1 MKQIGLIFPD
11 DLSTNNKVLSSIKIS
26 DPLLLYEPCDT
37 YYQLKHHKHKLVLLI
52 SALRHWKKKLEDDFT
67 NIIHIKITKDRNL
80 DLMHELETLH
90 KKLKF
95 NLLHVTQPSDHGI
108 LTQLMFFGSKH
119 DVELKIHPDT
129 KFIDS
134 IEGFSEWSVDKK
146 SLVQEYYY
154 RWLRKKYSLLMEGNK
169 PLGGKWNF
177 DKDNQK
183 SISKLKEIPK
193 PRSRL
198 KSDELTIS
206 TMIDIENCFPDSA
219 GNLES
224 FNWAVTHSDARK
236 QLRNFL
242 RTYFKSFGDFQDAI
256 DKENTTLFHSLLS
269 PYINSGLLDPME
281 CIVDAISY
289 FKKDEHEIPI
299 NALEGFVRQILGWRE
314 FIRGVYWEN
323 MPQYKEM
330 NFWSHDKS
338 LNKNWYL
345 GQTGIP
351 LLDDAIKES
360 AATGYTHHINR
371 LMIISNLMNLSNIKP
386 NEIYRWFMEM
396 YVDSADWVMVPNVFG
411 MGTYADGGIFYTK
424 PYICGSSYMLRMSN
438 YKKGEWCDAV
448 DGLYWR
454 FIENNREFFA
464 TNPRLA
470 LMPKSLDK
478 MNEDRKIKI
487 FTAAEEF
494 IEKNTS

>member
-1 MKQIGLIFPD
+1 MKQIGLIFPN
-11 DLSTNNKVLSSIKIS
+11 DLSTNNKVLSSIKSS

-37 YYQLKHHKHKLVLLI
+37 FYQLKHHKHKLVLLI
-52 SALRHWKKKLEDDFT
+52 SALRHWKKILEDDFT
-67 NIIHIKITKDRNL
+67 NIIHIKITKDRDI

-90 KKLKF
+90 KKLGF

-119 DVELKIHPDT
+119 NVELKIHPDT

-134 IEGFSEWSVDKK
+134 IEGFSEWSADKK

-183 SISKLKEIPK
+183 SISKLKDLPK
-193 PRSRL
+193 PRPKL

-206 TMIDIENCFPDSA
+206 TMVDIENCFPDSA

-236 QLRNFL
+236 QLKNFL
-242 RTYFKSFGDFQDAI
+242 MTYFKSFGDFQDAI

-289 FKKDEHEIPI
+289 FKKTEDEIPI

-330 NFWSHDKS
+330 NFWSHNKS
-338 LNKNWYL
+338 LNKNWYS
-345 GQTGIP
+345 GETGIP

-360 AATGYTHHINR
+360 VATGYTHHINR
-371 LMIISNLMNLSNIKP
+371 LMIISNLMNLSNIRP
-386 NEIYRWFMEM
+386 REIYRWFMEM

-411 MGTYADGGIFYTK
+411 MGTYSDGGIFSTK

-438 YKKGEWCDAV
+438 YKKGNTCDAV
-448 DGLYWR
+448 DGLYWQ

-464 TNPRLA
+464 KNPRLA

-478 MNEDRKIKI
+478 MNKDRKIKI
-487 FTAAEEF
+487 FNAAEEF

>member
-11 DLSTNNKVLSSIKIS
+11 DLSTNNKVLTAIDTS

-37 YYQLKHHKHKLVLLI
+37 FYQLKHHKHKLVLLI
-52 SALRHWKKKLEDDFT
+52 SALRHWKDSLERDFN
-67 NIIHIKITKDRNL
+67 NIIHVKITKDRNI

-90 KKLKF
+90 QKIDF
-95 NLLHVTQPSDHGI
+95 NILHVTQPSDHGI

-119 DVELKIHPDT
+119 NVELKIHPDT

-134 IEGFSEWSVDKK
+134 IEGFSEWSKDKK
-146 SLVQEYYY
+146 SLIQEYYY
-154 RWLRKKYSLLMEGNK
+154 RWLRKKYSLLMDDNK

-177 DKDNQK
+177 DKENQK
-183 SISKLKEIPK
+183 SISKLTESPK
-193 PRSRL
+193 PRRKL
-198 KSDELTIS
+198 KSDELTVS
-206 TMIDIENCFPDSA
+206 TMVDVENCFPDSV
-219 GNLES
+219 GDLEN
-224 FNWAVTHSDARK
+224 FNWAVTHSKARE
-236 QLRNFL
+236 QLGIFL
-242 RTYFKSFGDFQDAI
+242 KSYFKSFGDFQDAI
-256 DKENTTLFHSLLS
+256 DKENSTLFHSLLS

-289 FKKDEHEIPI
+289 FNKAENEIPI

-323 MPQYKEM
+323 MPQYKEL
-330 NFWSHDKS
+330 NFWSHSNS
-338 LNKNWYL
+338 LNKNWYS
-345 GQTGIP
+345 GETGIP
-351 LLDDAIKES
+351 VLDDAIKES
-360 AATGYTHHINR
+360 ASTGYTHHINR

-386 NEIYRWFMEM
+386 IEIYNWFMEM

-411 MGTYADGGIFYTK
+411 MGTYADGGIFSTK

-454 FIENNREFFA
+454 FIENNRDFFA
-464 TNPRLA
+464 KNPRLG
-470 LMPKSLDK
+470 LMLKSLDRMK
-478 MNEDRKIKI
+478 EDRKIKI
-487 FTAAEEF
+487 YNAADDF
-494 IEKNTS
+494 IERNTS

>member
-1 MKQIGLIFPD
+1 MKQVGLIFPD
-11 DLSTNNKVLSSIKIS
+11 DLAPNNKVLSSIKKT

-37 YYQLKHHKHKLVLLI
+37 FYQLNHHKHKLVMLL
-52 SALRHWKKKLEDDFT
+52 SALRHWKINLEKSYK
-67 NIIHIKITKDRNL
+67 NIIHVKITKERKT
-80 DLMHELETLH
+80 DLMHELEILH
-90 KKLKF
+90 RKIKF
-95 NLLHVTQPSDHGI
+95 DLLHVTQPSDHGI

-119 DVELKIHPDT
+119 DIELIIHPDT

-134 IEGFSEWSVDKK
+134 IEDFSDWAKDKK

-154 RWLRKKYSLLMEGNK
+154 RWLRKKYNLLMKENK

-177 DKDNQK
+177 DTENQK
-183 SISKLKEIPK
+183 SISKLKEPPK
-193 PRSRL
+193 CRAKLR
-198 KSDELTIS
+198 SDEITIS
-206 TMIDIENCFPDSA
+206 TMVDVENCFPTSVGD
-219 GNLES
+219 LEN
-224 FNWAVTHSDARK
+224 FNWAVTHSEARK
-236 QLRNFL
+236 QLKNFL
-242 RTYFKSFGDFQDAI
+242 KTYFKSFGDFQDAI
-256 DKENTTLFHSLLS
+256 DKDNTTLFHSLLS

-281 CIVDAISY
+281 CIVDAISC
-289 FKKDEHEIPI
+289 FKKIENEIPI

-314 FIRGVYWEN
+314 FIRGVYWEY

-330 NFWSHDKS
+330 NFWSHNNT
-338 LNKNWYL
+338 LNKNWYS
-345 GQTGIP
+345 GETGIP

-371 LMIISNLMNLSNIKP
+371 LMIISNLMNLSNIRP
-386 NEIYRWFMEM
+386 NEIYKWFMEM

-411 MGTYADGGIFYTK
+411 MGTYADGGIFSTK

-438 YKKGEWCDAV
+438 YKKGEWCNTV

-470 LMPKSLDK
+470 LMPQSLDR

-487 FTAAEEF
+487 FSAAEEF
-494 IEKNTS
+494 IDKNTS

>member
-11 DLSTNNKVLSSIKIS
+11 DLASNNKVLTSIDKT

-37 YYQLKHHKHKLVLLI
+37 FYQIGHHKHKLVLLL
-52 SALRHWKKKLEDDFT
+52 SALRHWKVQLEKDFQNT
-67 NIIHIKITKDRNL
+67 IHVKITKERKT
-80 DLMHELETLH
+80 DLMHELEMLH
-90 KKLKF
+90 KKNQF
-95 NLLHVTQPSDHGI
+95 DALHVTQPSDHGV
-108 LTQLMFFGSKH
+108 LTQLMFFASKSNI
-119 DVELKIHPDT
+119 ELIIHPDT

-134 IEGFSEWSVDKK
+134 IEDFSEWAKDKK

-154 RWLRKKYSLLMEGNK
+154 RWLRKKYNLLMEDNK

-177 DKDNQK
+177 DKENQK
-183 SISKLKEIPK
+183 SISKLKEAPANRAK
-193 PRSRL
+193 L
-198 KSDELTIS
+198 KSDDITIS
-206 TMIDIENCFPDSA
+206 TMVDVENCFPTSI
-219 GNLES
+219 GNLEN
-224 FNWAVTHSDARK
+224 FNWAVTHHDARK
-236 QLRNFL
+236 QLKNFL
-242 RTYFKSFGDFQDAI
+242 KNYFKTFGDFQDAI
-256 DKENTTLFHSLLS
+256 DKNNSTLFHSLLS

-281 CIVDAISY
+281 CIVDAISC
-289 FKKDEHEIPI
+289 FKKVENEIPI

-330 NFWSHDKS
+330 NFWSHNKS
-338 LNKNWYL
+338 LHKNWYS
-345 GQTGIP
+345 GETGIP
-351 LLDDAIKES
+351 PLDDAIKES
-360 AATGYTHHINR
+360 VETGYTHHINR

-386 NEIYRWFMEM
+386 AEIYRWFMEM

-411 MGTYADGGIFYTK
+411 MGTYADGGIFSTK

-438 YKKGEWCDAV
+438 YKKGDWCDAV
-448 DGLYWR
+448 DGLYWM
-454 FIENNREFFA
+454 FIEKNRDFFA

-487 FTAAEEF
+487 FAAAEEF
-494 IEKNTS
+494 IENNTA

>member
-1 MKQIGLIFPD
+1 MKQIGLIFPN
-11 DLSTNNKVLSSIKIS
+11 DLSTNNKVLSSIKSS

-37 YYQLKHHKHKLVLLI
+37 FYQLKHHKHKLVLLI
-52 SALRHWKKKLEDDFT
+52 SALRHWKKILEDDFT
-67 NIIHIKITKDRNL
+67 NIIHIKITKDRDI

-90 KKLKF
+90 KKLEF

-108 LTQLMFFGSKH
+108 LTQLMFFRSKH
-119 DVELKIHPDT
+119 NVELKIHPDT

-134 IEGFSEWSVDKK
+134 IEGFSEWSADKK

-154 RWLRKKYSLLMEGNK
+154 RWLRKRYNLLMEGNK

-183 SISKLKEIPK
+183 SISKLKDLPK
-193 PRSRL
+193 PRPKL

-206 TMIDIENCFPDSA
+206 TMVDIENCFPDSA

-236 QLRNFL
+236 QLKNFL
-242 RTYFKSFGDFQDAI
+242 MTYFKSFGDFQDAI

-289 FKKDEHEIPI
+289 FKKTEDEIPI

-330 NFWSHDKS
+330 NFWSHNKS
-338 LNKNWYL
+338 LNKNWYS
-345 GQTGIP
+345 GETGIP

-360 AATGYTHHINR
+360 VATGYTHHINR
-371 LMIISNLMNLSNIKP
+371 LMIISNLMNLSNIRP
-386 NEIYRWFMEM
+386 REIYRWFMEM

-411 MGTYADGGIFYTK
+411 MGTYSDGGIFSTK

-438 YKKGEWCDAV
+438 YKKGEWCDTV
-448 DGLYWR
+448 DGLYWQ

-464 TNPRLA
+464 KNPRLA

-478 MNEDRKIKI
+478 MNKDRKIKI
-487 FTAAEEF
+487 FNAADEF

>member
-1 MKQIGLIFPD
+1 MKQMGLIFPD
-11 DLSTNNKVLSSIKIS
+11 DLSTNNKVLSSIKSS
-26 DPLLLYEPCDT
+26 DPLLIYEPCDT
-37 YYQLKHHKHKLVLLI
+37 FYQLKHHKHKLVLLI
-52 SALRHWKKKLEDDFT
+52 SALRHWKIKLKNNYA
-67 NIIHIKITKDRNL
+67 NIIHIKITKDRDI

-90 KKLKF
+90 QKLQF
-95 NLLHVTQPSDHGI
+95 NLLNVTQPSDYGI

-119 DVELKIHPDT
+119 DVELKIHPDR
-129 KFIDS
+129 KFIDL
-134 IEGFSEWSVDKK
+134 IEGFEEWTTDKK

-177 DKDNQK
+177 DKENQK
-183 SISKLKEIPK
+183 SISKLKELPK
-193 PRSRL
+193 SRSKL

-206 TMIDIENCFPDSA
+206 TMVDVENCFPDSI
-219 GNLES
+219 GNLEN
-224 FNWAVTHSDARK
+224 FNWAVTHSTARK
-236 QLRNFL
+236 QLKYFL
-242 RTYFKSFGDFQDAI
+242 KTYFKFFGDFQDAI
-256 DKENTTLFHSLLS
+256 DRDNTTLFHSLLS

-289 FKKDEHEIPI
+289 FKKVENEIPI

-314 FIRGVYWEN
+314 FIRGVYWKN

-338 LNKNWYL
+338 LNKNWYS
-345 GQTGIP
+345 GETGIP
-351 LLDDAIKES
+351 LLDDVIKES
-360 AATGYTHHINR
+360 VTTGYTHHINR

-386 NEIYRWFMEM
+386 SEIYKWFMEM

-411 MGTYADGGIFYTK
+411 MGTYADGGLFSTK

-454 FIENNREFFA
+454 FIENNRDFFA

-478 MNEDRKIKI
+478 MNEGRKIKI
-487 FTAAEEF
+487 FSAAEEF
-494 IEKNTS
+494 IKKNTF

>member
-1 MKQIGLIFPD
+1 M
-11 DLSTNNKVLSSIKIS
+11 
-26 DPLLLYEPCDT
+26 
-37 YYQLKHHKHKLVLLI
+37 
-52 SALRHWKKKLEDDFT
+52 ED
-67 NIIHIKITKDRNL
+67 
-80 DLMHELETLH
+80 
-90 KKLKF
+90 
-95 NLLHVTQPSDHGI
+95 
-108 LTQLMFFGSKH
+108 
-119 DVELKIHPDT
+119 
-129 KFIDS
+129 
-134 IEGFSEWSVDKK
+134 
-146 SLVQEYYY
+146 
-154 RWLRKKYSLLMEGNK
+154 NK

-183 SISKLKEIPK
+183 SISKLKEPPK
-193 PRSRL
+193 PRLKL

-206 TMIDIENCFPDSA
+206 TMVDIENCFPDSA

-236 QLRNFL
+236 QLKNFL
-242 RTYFKSFGDFQDAI
+242 RNYFKYFGDFQDAI

-289 FKKDEHEIPI
+289 FKKTEHEIPI

-338 LNKNWYL
+338 LNQNWYL
-345 GQTGIP
+345 GETGIP

-371 LMIISNLMNLSNIKP
+371 LMIISNLMNLSNIRP
-386 NEIYRWFMEM
+386 SEIYRWFMEM

-411 MGTYADGGIFYTK
+411 MGTYADGGIFSTK

-487 FTAAEEF
+487 FKAAEEF

>member
-11 DLSTNNKVLSSIKIS
+11 DLASNNKVLTSIDKT

-37 YYQLKHHKHKLVLLI
+37 FYQIGHHKHKLVLLL
-52 SALRHWKKKLEDDFT
+52 SALRHWKIQLEKDFR
-67 NIIHIKITKDRNL
+67 NIIHVKITKDRKT
-80 DLMHELETLH
+80 DLMHELEMLH
-90 KKLKF
+90 KKNQF
-95 NLLHVTQPSDHGI
+95 DVLHVTQPSDHGV
-108 LTQLMFFGSKH
+108 LTQLMFFASKNNI
-119 DVELKIHPDT
+119 ELIIHPDT

-134 IEGFSEWSVDKK
+134 IEDFSEWAKDKK

-154 RWLRKKYSLLMEGNK
+154 RWLRKKYNLLMEDNK

-183 SISKLKEIPK
+183 SISKLKEAPANRAK
-193 PRSRL
+193 L
-198 KSDELTIS
+198 KSDDITIS
-206 TMIDIENCFPDSA
+206 TMVDVENCFPTSI
-219 GNLES
+219 GNLEN
-224 FNWAVTHSDARK
+224 FNWAVTHIDARK
-236 QLRNFL
+236 QLKNFL
-242 RTYFKSFGDFQDAI
+242 KKYFKTFGDFQDAI
-256 DKENTTLFHSLLS
+256 DKNNSTLFHSLLS

-281 CIVDAISY
+281 CIVDAISC
-289 FKKDEHEIPI
+289 FKKVENEIPI

-330 NFWSHDKS
+330 NFWSHNNS
-338 LNKNWYL
+338 LHKNWYS
-345 GQTGIP
+345 GETGIP
-351 LLDDAIKES
+351 PLDDAIKES
-360 AATGYTHHINR
+360 VETGYTHHINR
-371 LMIISNLMNLSNIKP
+371 LMIISNLMNLSNIQP
-386 NEIYRWFMEM
+386 AEIYRWFMEM

-411 MGTYADGGIFYTK
+411 MGTYADGGIFSTK

-438 YKKGEWCDAV
+438 YKKGDWCDAV
-448 DGLYWR
+448 DGLYWK
-454 FIENNREFFA
+454 FIEKNRDFFT

-487 FTAAEEF
+487 FAAAEEF
-494 IEKNTS
+494 IENNTA

>member
-11 DLSTNNKVLSSIKIS
+11 DLSTNNKVLSSIKSS

-37 YYQLKHHKHKLVLLI
+37 YYQLKHHKHKLVLQI
-52 SALRHWKKKLEDDFT
+52 SALRHWKEKLENDFT
-67 NIIHIKITKDRNL
+67 KIIHIKITKDRNI
-80 DLMHELETLH
+80 DLMHELEALH

-134 IEGFSEWSVDKK
+134 IEGFSEWSADKK

-154 RWLRKKYSLLMEGNK
+154 RWLRKKYSLLMEDNK

-183 SISKLKEIPK
+183 SISKLKESPK
-193 PRSRL
+193 PRLKL

-206 TMIDIENCFPDSA
+206 TMVDIENCFPSSA

-236 QLRNFL
+236 QFKSFLRN
-242 RTYFKSFGDFQDAI
+242 YFKSFGDFQDAI

-289 FKKDEHEIPI
+289 FKKAEHEIPI

-338 LNKNWYL
+338 LNQNWYS
-345 GQTGIP
+345 GETGIP

-371 LMIISNLMNLSNIKP
+371 LMIISNLMNLSNIRP
-386 NEIYRWFMEM
+386 SEIYRWFMEM

-411 MGTYADGGIFYTK
+411 MGTYADGGIFSTK

-487 FTAAEEF
+487 FKAAEEF

>member
-11 DLSTNNKVLSSIKIS
+11 DLASNNTVLSTLKKT

-37 YYQLKHHKHKLVLLI
+37 FYQLNHHKHKLVFLL
-52 SALRHWKKKLEDDFT
+52 SALRHWKIFLEKNYK
-67 NIIHIKITKDRNL
+67 NIVHVKITKKRNT
-80 DLMHELETLH
+80 DLMHELETFH
-90 KKLKF
+90 EKIKF
-95 NLLHVTQPSDHGI
+95 SLLHVTQPSDHGI
-108 LTQLMFFGSKH
+108 LTQLMFFCSKH
-119 DVELKIHPDT
+119 NIELSIHPDT

-134 IEGFSEWSVDKK
+134 IESFSEWSKGQK
-146 SLVQEYYY
+146 TLVQEYYY

-177 DKDNQK
+177 DQENQK
-183 SISKLKEIPK
+183 SISKLKIPPK
-193 PRSRL
+193 NRPKL
-198 KSDELTIS
+198 KSDEITIS
-206 TMIDIENCFPDSA
+206 TMVDVENCFPRSL
-219 GNLES
+219 GNLEN
-224 FNWAVTHSDARK
+224 FNWAVTHSEARK
-236 QLRNFL
+236 QLKNFL
-242 RTYFKSFGDFQDAI
+242 KNYFKSFGDFQDAI
-256 DKENTTLFHSLLS
+256 DKDNSTLFHSLLS

-289 FKKDEHEIPI
+289 YTQIENEVPI
-299 NALEGFVRQILGWRE
+299 NALEGFIRQILGWRE

-330 NFWSHDKS
+330 NFWSHKNT
-338 LNKNWYL
+338 LNKNWYS
-345 GQTGIP
+345 GETGIP
-351 LLDDAIKES
+351 PLDDAIKES
-360 AATGYTHHINR
+360 ASTGYTHHINR
-371 LMIISNLMNLSNIKP
+371 LMIISNLMNLSNINP
-386 NEIYRWFMEM
+386 SQIYKWFMEM

-411 MGTYADGGIFYTK
+411 MGTYADGGIFSTK

-454 FIENNREFFA
+454 FIENNKEFFT

-478 MNEDRKIKI
+478 MNKDRKIKI
-487 FTAAEEF
+487 FSAAEKF
-494 IEKNTS
+494 IDKNTS